1 MTVFMTTTSMS
12 DSEDSDY
19 AQLSGEMDS
28 DEEDTSDCESICLG
42 EEISNEEV
50 DLEPVVTFGRVQ
62 RSEMYEDSEA
72 EVSDNTYI
80 PPSVDNVPEF
90 KPLRSE
96 FSSHTAEAK
105 NLPIGPGSNFSLAS
119 PLSFFKLF
127 VSDQEFDLFAVN
139 TNEYAKAKG
148 VGYRHDKG
156 QPRLPRQQKAS
167 RP

>member
-1 MTVFMTTTSMS
+1 MS